1 MDVFDMLFGLGGQA
15 VVAVFKLGF
24 LPKEGDFLELTE
36 EQYAGLKRQQEVD
49 ERYFML
55 APENTQVALD
65 EDWNEISIV
74 SETEKAALLR
84 GVDVIEKYCK
94 GKDFSTD
101 TEKLRYAANKMPP
114 CFSDGSSFAKYQNM
128 EVFREE

>member
-1 MDVFDMLFGLGGQA
+1 MLFGLGGQA

-36 EQYAGLKRQQEVD
+36 EQYAGLKRQQEVY

-65 EDWNEISIV
+65 EKWNEISIV

-101 TEKLRYAANKMPP
+101 TEKLRYAANKMPS

-128 EVFREE
+128 EVLREE

>member
-1 MDVFDMLFGLGGQA
+1 MLFGLGGQA

-65 EDWNEISIV
+65 EKWNEISIV

-101 TEKLRYAANKMPP
+101 TEKLRYAANKMPS

-128 EVFREE
+128 EVLREE

>member
-36 EQYAGLKRQQEVD
+36 KQYAGLKRQQEVD

-65 EDWNEISIV
+65 EEWNEISIV

-101 TEKLRYAANKMPP
+101 TEKLRYAANKMPS

-128 EVFREE
+128 EVLREE